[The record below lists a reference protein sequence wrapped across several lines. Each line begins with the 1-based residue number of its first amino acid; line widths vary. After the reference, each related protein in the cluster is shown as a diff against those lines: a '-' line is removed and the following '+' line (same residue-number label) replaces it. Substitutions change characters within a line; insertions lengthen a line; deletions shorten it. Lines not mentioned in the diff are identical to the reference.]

1 MRSMKHLLTLYC
13 VRYQE
18 CISHYSVIAVI
29 YICPDEQHGRKI
41 MKLREKKGSTANEW
55 FILSAELSSTS
66 SYSFFPFHSST
77 YSFFFCSVLYLLVI
91 IFFSPLY
98 VLSASFS
105 LLVWSGLS
113 HLKEDNKNNINN
125 KKKPWLPQST
135 IQFLLFTV
143 KILERGIGPFC
154 ISSSSIF
161 FFTLCHLI
169 SAPTT
174 LMKTFLIKPHCQEQW
189 AHQSPYNTGLLYCH
203 WHC

>member
-91 IFFSPLY
+91 IFFSPSMYCQL
-98 VLSASFS
+98 LSLCWFGQISPTLKKTTKTISTIKKGHDS
-105 LLVWSGLS
+105 LRVQSNSCSLQLKF
-113 HLKEDNKNNINN
+113 LKE
-125 KKKPWLPQST
+125 
-135 IQFLLFTV
+135 
-143 KILERGIGPFC
+143 E
-154 ISSSSIF
+154 
-161 FFTLCHLI
+161 
-169 SAPTT
+169 
-174 LMKTFLIKPHCQEQW
+174 
-189 AHQSPYNTGLLYCH
+189 
-203 WHC
+203 

>member
-55 FILSAELSSTS
+55 IILSAELSSTS

-77 YSFFFCSVLYLLVI
+77 YSFFFLFCTLLAGYH
-91 IFFSPLY
+91 FFSPLY

-125 KKKPWLPQST
+125 KKKAMTPSEYNP
-135 IQFLLFTV
+135 
-143 KILERGIGPFC
+143 IL
-154 ISSSSIF
+154 
-161 FFTLCHLI
+161 
-169 SAPTT
+169 A
-174 LMKTFLIKPHCQEQW
+174 
-189 AHQSPYNTGLLYCH
+189 LYS
-203 WHC
+203 

>member
-1 MRSMKHLLTLYC
+1 MEGKSWNFGKKKAPLQMSGLYFQLNSPALPLIPSFHFT
-13 VRYQE
+13 VL
-18 CISHYSVIAVI
+18 H
-29 YICPDEQHGRKI
+29 
-41 MKLREKKGSTANEW
+41 
-55 FILSAELSSTS
+55 ILS
-66 SYSFFPFHSST
+66 FFVLYFT
-77 YSFFFCSVLYLLVI
+77 CWLSFFF
-91 IFFSPLY
+91 FPLY